1 VIETP
6 VPTRV
11 ARAQPPGRRMTFA
24 ELVHHHY
31 EWRQNLE
38 DPAAQLRYEEALARF
53 EAEQGQ
59 IVDAY
64 WCKDIES
71 AVAMTLGH
79 SVSRGPSRVFRVPR
93 FHRVS
98 DWATRDQPEVAHL
111 LHECDEIAVRARETL
126 SPKNQRICLQLV
138 LACAGHLLAVVDTPA
153 GGRART
159 LTADALDTE
168 RAEVQAVRR
177 YYRDAANGD
186 AQMVY
191 FLGMGMGA
199 VVLLGLALLGR
210 LALSSANIDRQ
221 LFFVAVAGGALGALV
236 SVIARVNDGTFALDY
251 DVRPLYSLF
260 TGALRP
266 VIGSLFGLVIYAAIT
281 SGLLS
286 AFKLPADHTERFYFV
301 GTLAFLAGF
310 SERWAQDTLTEVAP
324 AARTPGK
331 TPAEHKPAGPSD
343 SSPPE

>member
-1 VIETP
+1 
-6 VPTRV
+6 
-11 ARAQPPGRRMTFA
+11 MTFA

-31 EWRQNLE
+31 EWRRNLE
-38 DPAAQLRYEEALARF
+38 DPALQLRYEEALARF
-53 EAEQGQ
+53 EADHGQ

-64 WCKDIES
+64 WCTDVES
-71 AVAMTLGH
+71 AVAMTIGR
-79 SVSRGPSRVFRVPR
+79 STSRGPGRLFRVPR

-126 SPKNQRICLQLV
+126 SPKNQRICVQLV
-138 LACAGHLLAVVDTPA
+138 LACASHLLAVVDVPSGTRPRPL
-153 GGRART
+153 GEE
-159 LTADALDTE
+159 ALATE
-168 RAEVQAVRR
+168 RAEVQGVRR

-191 FLGMGMGA
+191 FGGMGTGA
-199 VVLLGLALLGR
+199 VVLVGLALLGR

-221 LFFVAVAGGALGALV
+221 LFFVAAAGGALGALV

-251 DVRPLYSLF
+251 DVRPLYSMF

-266 VIGSLFGLVIYAAIT
+266 VIGALFGLVIYAAIT

-286 AFKLPADHTERFYFV
+286 AFKLPQDHTERFYFV
-301 GTLAFLAGF
+301 ATLAFLAGF

-324 AARTPGK
+324 AARAPGQ
-331 TPAEHKPAGPSD
+331 TPADQKPAGPSD